1 MTDTSPIA
9 LFGAGGKTGSQVLRL
24 ARERDIPI
32 KAFEH
37 DLPAP
42 EDRFEGVEYIECDV
56 LNDDFAKDLEG
67 CRAVVSALGVSF
79 GPSAALD
86 PPPLYTDGTRNLIA
100 AMKQASLSRLVLI
113 SAAFVEHQPSVPTW
127 FDFTARP
134 ALHNILEQMRTMEG
148 ILVREPEIAWT
159 AARPGWLLDEPFT
172 GEAVIADRRLADGCF
187 RCRHADLAGALLD
200 FVIEDSWVQ
209 GKPAIGR
216 PEAAEFESITAI
228 KAELGLE

>member
-9 LFGAGGKTGSQVLRL
+9 VFGAGGKTGSEILRL
-24 ARERDIPI
+24 AQDRGLAI

-42 EDRFEGVEYIECDV
+42 EDRLEGIEYNECDV
-56 LNDDFAKDLEG
+56 LKDDFAGDLEG
-67 CRAVVSALGVSF
+67 CRAVISALGVSF

-86 PPPLYTDGTRNLIA
+86 PPPLYSDGTRNLVA
-100 AMKQASLSRLVLI
+100 AMKQAGISRLVVI

-148 ILVREPEIAWT
+148 ILVREPDIAWT
-159 AARPGWLLDEPFT
+159 AARPGWLLDEPYT
-172 GEAVIADRRLADGCF
+172 GEAVVADRQLADGCF
-187 RCRHADLAGALLD
+187 RCRHADLAACLLD
-200 FVIEDSWVQ
+200 FVEDNSWVD

-216 PEAAEFESITAI
+216 PEAAEFESITAV
-228 KAELGLE
+228 KAELGQD